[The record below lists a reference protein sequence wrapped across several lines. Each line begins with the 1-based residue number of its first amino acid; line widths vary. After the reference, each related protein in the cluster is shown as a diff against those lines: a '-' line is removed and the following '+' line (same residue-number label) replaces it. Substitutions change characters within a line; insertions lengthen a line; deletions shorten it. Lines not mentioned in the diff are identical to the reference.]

1 MHNWRRR
8 LRSGVRRRA
17 YGDVPLTR
25 RSLRAITEKQRQRL
39 ESRVSKRL
47 EPHFRD
53 VIDTVVRLLTDMP
66 DAESYDATLLAD
78 AIVPVGQAT
87 KDLLDVGLRSMIEPF
102 VVGVRSEYEL
112 RSSKTVSA
120 QVVADLLEVELLDNL
135 WVGEFPKWMIDAAA
149 TELSK
154 TFAQS
159 YWNDIHTATRNDIE
173 LTLYRGIDEGLST
186 RKVAALILG
195 EHDATYTR
203 ARAMNIART
212 ETGNILNSGHAAGM
226 SQIENELGVPIGKE
240 WLSVQGTT
248 TRPSHS
254 AMNGVRTDTSD
265 GMFNLAGYEVPW
277 PSHHSLPASE
287 RCNCQCTIISVSV
300 FDDE

>member
-8 LRSGVRRRA
+8 LRSGVRRRE

-25 RSLRAITEKQRQRL
+25 GSLRSITEKQRQRL
-39 ESRVSKRL
+39 ESRVSKRF

-53 VIDTVVRLLTDMP
+53 VIDTAVRLLTEMP
-66 DAESYDATLLAD
+66 DVESYDATLLAD
-78 AIVPVGQAT
+78 QIVPVGQAT
-87 KDLLDVGLRSMIEPF
+87 KSLLDVGLKSMIEPF
-102 VVGVRSEYEL
+102 VVGVRSEYDL

-120 QVVADLLEVELLDNL
+120 QVIADLLEIEIPDGV
-135 WVGEFPKWMIDAAA
+135 WVGEFPQWMIDAAA
-149 TELSK
+149 AELSK
-154 TFAQS
+154 TFAQP

-173 LTLYRGIDEGLST
+173 LTLFRGAEEGLSS
-186 RKVAALILG
+186 RKVADLIQS
-195 EHDATYTR
+195 EHGPTYNR
-203 ARAMNIART
+203 FRAMNIART

-226 SQIENELGVPIGKE
+226 SQIEAELGVPIGKE

-248 TRPSHS
+248 TRLSHS
-254 AMNGVRTDTSD
+254 AMNGSRTKTSD
-265 GMFNLAGYEVPW
+265 GMFNLSGYEVPW